1 MFHPGSSLGLRR
13 QACPLPWAGAESQR
27 PRVQA
32 LASSTCGGS
41 LPWKWVFAGVVKL
54 GGGRGGRVDPDPD
67 ACPSEKRG
75 SGTGGGW
82 FLMTEAEVARCFWR
96 QGAPGIL
103 GATGSRRGAWD
114 GGTSCADCGL
124 PSWEGSVSALMSPV
138 ARGMWLC
145 HRGPL
150 GKDAWLRPR
159 PAPASANWC
168 PGGLFRTLLHPGGR
182 ASQLGV
188 GSGWGHSQEVPSSPA
203 RGAPDAHL
211 PTTPAGPS
219 PWPHR
224 QVRARATL
232 APAQRCPRRPRLL
245 LVGREGGKGPASCPL
260 PRGPSNP
267 ARPPK
272 AANIRKDLC
281 PR

>member
-1 MFHPGSSLGLRR
+1 M
-13 QACPLPWAGAESQR
+13 
-27 PRVQA
+27 
-32 LASSTCGGS
+32 
-41 LPWKWVFAGVVKL
+41 
-54 GGGRGGRVDPDPD
+54 
-67 ACPSEKRG
+67 
-75 SGTGGGW
+75 
-82 FLMTEAEVARCFWR
+82 MTEAEVARCFWR

-168 PGGLFRTLLHPGGR
+168 PGGLFRTLLRPGGR

-188 GSGWGHSQEVPSSPA
+188 GSGRGHSQEVPSSPA

-219 PWPHR
+219 PWPHGQLWR
-224 QVRARATL
+224 QPPSPSRRQRGWKGARQL
-232 APAQRCPRRPRLL
+232 PPPQRPQQPCPAPESRQY
-245 LVGREGGKGPASCPL
+245 
-260 PRGPSNP
+260 
-267 ARPPK
+267 
-272 AANIRKDLC
+272 
-281 PR
+281 